1 MTKSGENKD
10 TKFLYWLPKREPNS
24 LKNVN
29 IDPILSS
36 LENKGLLT
44 YCFEEGHTVS
54 EPDEVVFNVG
64 FRFETSK
71 NFDWWDWKYFSNLDI
86 QDSRAFNLNGFKKFI
101 SEKILKRDH
110 LLDDEYGCISYRMM
124 DYFNNKYGHYPI
136 K

>member
-1 MTKSGENKD
+1 MTKSGENKE

-54 EPDEVVFNVG
+54 ELDEVVFNVG
-64 FRFETSK
+64 FRFETTEDF
-71 NFDWWDWKYFSNLDI
+71 NWWDWKNIIDPAY
-86 QDSRAFNLNGFKKFI
+86 QDYRAFNLNGFKEFI
-101 SEKILKRDH
+101 SEKILKRDG
-110 LLDDEYGCISYRMM
+110 LLDDEYGCLSYRIME
-124 DYFNNKYGHYPI
+124 YFNNKYGHYSI